1 MKNTTIKQSKWWKY
15 AAGTIP
21 FCCLAILVL
30 LDIIGWTGVH
40 TRVLFVI
47 LITFFTAGVLWWWWA
62 VDKIIELTML
72 LRKTQLNLIEV
83 TVEVIKI
90 KKEVD
95 SLDIDLKK

>member
-1 MKNTTIKQSKWWKY
+1 MMNTIKQSQWWKY

-30 LDIIGWTGVH
+30 LDIIGWTSIH
-40 TRVLFVI
+40 TQFLFII

-72 LRKTQLNLIEV
+72 LKKTQLNLIEV

-90 KKEVD
+90 KKEVEL
-95 SLDIDLKK
+95 LDIDLKK